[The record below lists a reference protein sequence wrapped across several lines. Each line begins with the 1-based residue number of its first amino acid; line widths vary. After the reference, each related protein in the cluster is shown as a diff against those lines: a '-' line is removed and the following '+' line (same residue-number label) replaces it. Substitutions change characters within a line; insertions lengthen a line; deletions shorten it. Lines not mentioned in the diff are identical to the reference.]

1 MLKRL
6 LQNHKYTT
14 TFVKF
19 FENICFAKC
28 LIIWIIFYPNTSAVS
43 EKNKTYNIAFQ
54 KCLKNRNQLLIK
66 ENRLVHFWQT
76 YLRLLIDFRMTFTL
90 KVKEIKH

>member
-43 EKNKTYNIAFQ
+43 EKNKTYNIAF
-54 KCLKNRNQLLIK
+54 
-66 ENRLVHFWQT
+66 
-76 YLRLLIDFRMTFTL
+76 
-90 KVKEIKH
+90 